1 MFHGVGTNGR
11 QISMI
16 AGGPQSKNGF
26 ETIMIDMPTYG
37 VTEVGISIIMVLKR
51 L

>member
-26 ETIMIDMPTYG
+26 ETIMIDLEPLAKQYLSELNQNT
-37 VTEVGISIIMVLKR
+37 KQ
-51 L
+51 